1 MSLTFLFACGPKTSS
16 VQYDD
21 GTISGLN
28 QDEVSFSMIK
38 SKILQPH
45 CINCHSSEGTE
56 TGLKKWIVAG
66 DPDTSKFFTE
76 VENGNMPQNAS
87 ALTTKDL
94 QLIRSYIEQ
103 MKYTSTPTPTPT
115 TPSTPTTPT
124 TPTTARI
131 SYAEVKSR
139 ILTPYGCTSCH
150 SVGTEAKLAKW
161 INTTTPAKST
171 FYTSV
176 KSGSMPQGGSDVSA
190 EDQAFILKY
199 VQEYSATH

>member
-1 MSLTFLFACGPKTSS
+1 MTLTILASCGPKTSS
-16 VQYDD
+16 VEYDD

-38 SKILQPH
+38 SQILQPH
-45 CINCHSSEGTE
+45 CINCHASEGTE
-56 TGLKKWIVAG
+56 SGIKKWITPG
-66 DPDTSKFFTE
+66 DPDNSPFFTE
-76 VENGNMPQNAS
+76 VENGNMPRNAS

-103 MKYTSTPTPTPT
+103 MKNTAPAPTPIPTPTPTPT
-115 TPSTPTTPT
+115 PTPS
-124 TPTTARI
+124 RI
-131 SYAEVKSR
+131 SYTQVKSR

-150 SVGTEAKLAKW
+150 SVGTEARLARW
-161 INTTTPAKST
+161 INTTTPSKSS

-190 EDQAFILKY
+190 ADQAFILQY
-199 VQEYSATH
+199 VQEYSAAQ